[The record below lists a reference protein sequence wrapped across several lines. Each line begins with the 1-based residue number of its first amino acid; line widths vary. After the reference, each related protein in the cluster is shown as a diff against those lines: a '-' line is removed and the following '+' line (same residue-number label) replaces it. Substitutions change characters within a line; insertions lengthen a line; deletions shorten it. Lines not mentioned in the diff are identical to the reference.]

1 MPQSPKPD
9 PAKYKTCMDA
19 CQADTVGNFILG
31 AAGALDPSAVMG
43 MVSVAVDVFGG
54 GINPI
59 GSAFGTSSYFTY
71 GDTGWQSPG
80 ATSMVGAGVSGIA
93 AESAYPTGINRGIR
107 QATKSNFSRSALTAL
122 FGRGG
127 GNTLGGTF
135 GKAIPVVGLYF
146 AGKGASDFKKNCEKR
161 CEQYL

>member
-1 MPQSPKPD
+1 
-9 PAKYKTCMDA
+9 MDA
-19 CQADTVGNFILG
+19 CQADTAGNFMLG

-43 MVSVAVDVFGG
+43 MVSVGIDVFGG

-71 GDTGWQSPG
+71 SDTGWQSPG
-80 ATSMVGAGVSGIA
+80 ATSMAGAGASGIA
-93 AESAYPTGINRGIR
+93 AEAAYPTALNRGIR
-107 QATKSNFSRSALTAL
+107 QATKSNFGRSVLNTL

-127 GNTLGGTF
+127 GNTLTGTF
-135 GKAIPVVGLYF
+135 GKALPVVGLYF
-146 AGKGASDFKKNCEKR
+146 AAKGASEFKKNCEKR